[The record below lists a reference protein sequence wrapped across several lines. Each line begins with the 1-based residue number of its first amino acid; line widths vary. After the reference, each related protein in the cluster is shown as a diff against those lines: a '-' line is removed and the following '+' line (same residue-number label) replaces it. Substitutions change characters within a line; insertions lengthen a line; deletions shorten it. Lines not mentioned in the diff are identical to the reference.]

1 MSRGFDETV
10 ERAWQQF
17 ERDLDE
23 RLEALPADL
32 VVVGPV
38 GLDESEQPSLR
49 VQVLDDLVHVEAVRN
64 LLGDRDHLF
73 SAEQQRA
80 LTALGWEAPDHVDHP
95 AWWIGGLLD
104 DAESLCRVLA
114 DTWRSVFGVL
124 HPGFLEVVDPGAPP
138 PETGVDDVA
147 QPDSREALVELV
159 AASLVPTYGPD
170 VKRDDDG
177 DFPVF
182 TGVVPVWIRV
192 LQDRPVLRFFSHVV
206 CDVGNP
212 AQARIEIEILN
223 RQVPLLKFQLAGDT
237 VLASYELPA
246 DPFVARQAIGVLE
259 QVSDTLNELA
269 TDLADRVGGQLFFDA
284 VEEATDEE

>member
-1 MSRGFDETV
+1 MSRGFDESV

-23 RLEALPADL
+23 RLETLPADL

-49 VQVLDDLVHVEAVRN
+49 IQVLDDVVHVEAVRN
-64 LLGDRDHLF
+64 LVMDREHLF
-73 SAEQQRA
+73 TPDQQRG
-80 LTALGWEAPDHVDHP
+80 LSALGWEAPDHVDHP
-95 AWWIGGLLD
+95 AWWIGGLLE
-104 DAESLCRVLA
+104 DADALCRVLA

-124 HPGFLEVVDPGAPP
+124 HPGFLEVVDPGVAPDP
-138 PETGVDDVA
+138 AEPDVL
-147 QPDSREALVELV
+147 QPDSRESLLELV
-159 AASLVPTYGPD
+159 ALSLVPTYGHD

-212 AQARIEIEILN
+212 TQARLEVEILN

-246 DPFVARQAIGVLE
+246 DPFVARQAMGVLE
-259 QVSDTLNELA
+259 QVAETLNEIA
-269 TDLADRVGGQLFFDA
+269 ADLADRVGGQLFFDA
-284 VEEATDEE
+284 VEESTDEE